1 MKRRG
6 AMWWR
11 SNQTRVLAVL
21 DENEAR
27 GEVRVVEWGGD
38 GRGYIG
44 GAKFACSSLS
54 KTTRRKPG
62 RYAKRLKELVALLS
76 ILVYIGHQ
84 LRKRIRILQME
95 IGILIQIRKDREIMR
110 VLVECC
116 LQEKVFNNYHCVL
129 ASKLCSHATSS
140 RYRYVTFAAIA
151 VGISLPEYAVA
162 PELFAEKLDA
172 PISALSFRREVRGG
186 IEQQQW
192 SKLVELV
199 GSVSLSSSP
208 DRWFC
213 DLSGDG
219 VFTVKVVRNFLDDML
234 LPSHPVVTSWTKF
247 IPIKVNIFAWRA
259 RRDCLPTRYNLSRRG
274 VVLDSIVCPICGGI
288 WIGWRFLPLR
298 IGMFGS
304 PQSVYRLL
312 LNLCW
317 KESLALLGGG
327 FGRFAIGLFLITLLP
342 GGRWSLMKLFR
353 ILLIGFPIDVIGLS
367 LGLFG

>member
-1 MKRRG
+1 MECYEDDVPH
-6 AMWWR
+6 
-11 SNQTRVLAVL
+11 VLAVDDNL
-21 DENEAR
+21 VDRKLVERLLKSSSCRVTTAENGMRALEYLGLR
-27 GEVRVVEWGGD
+27 DNHQQNGFNGKGSKE
-38 GRGYIG
+38 
-44 GAKFACSSLS
+44 SSF
-54 KTTRRKPG
+54 
-62 RYAKRLKELVALLS
+62 LKEVP
-76 ILVYIGHQ
+76 
-84 LRKRIRILQME
+84 
-95 IGILIQIRKDREIMR
+95 
-110 VLVECC
+110 VL
-116 LQEKVFNNYHCVL
+116 
-129 ASKLCSHATSS
+129 
-140 RYRYVTFAAIA
+140 
-151 VGISLPEYAVA
+151 
-162 PELFAEKLDA
+162 AEKLDA
-172 PISALSFRREVRGG
+172 PIYCLYFRREVRGG

-327 FGRFAIGLFLITLLP
+327 FGRFAIGLFLITLLR

>member
-1 MKRRG
+1 MECYEDDVPH
-6 AMWWR
+6 
-11 SNQTRVLAVL
+11 VLAVDDNL
-21 DENEAR
+21 VDRKLVERLLKSSSCRVTTAENGMRALEYLGLR
-27 GEVRVVEWGGD
+27 DNHQQNGFNGKGSKVNMIITDYCMPGMT
-38 GRGYIG
+38 GY
-44 GAKFACSSLS
+44 
-54 KTTRRKPG
+54 
-62 RYAKRLKELVALLS
+62 ELLQK
-76 ILVYIGHQ
+76 IKM
-84 LRKRIRILQME
+84 LRK
-95 IGILIQIRKDREIMR
+95 GGTN
-110 VLVECC
+110 VHVEAVEVSRC
-116 LQEKVFNNYHCVL
+116 EEAETSTNYH
-129 ASKLCSHATSS
+129 KN
-140 RYRYVTFAAIA
+140 
-151 VGISLPEYAVA
+151 
-162 PELFAEKLDA
+162 FAEKLDA

>member
-1 MKRRG
+1 DP
-6 AMWWR
+6 
-11 SNQTRVLAVL
+11 L
-21 DENEAR
+21 D
-27 GEVRVVEWGGD
+27 
-38 GRGYIG
+38 
-44 GAKFACSSLS
+44 
-54 KTTRRKPG
+54 RKITW
-62 RYAKRLKELVALLS
+62 VAWN
-76 ILVYIGHQ
+76 
-84 LRKRIRILQME
+84 K
-95 IGILIQIRKDREIMR
+95 
-110 VLVECC
+110 
-116 LQEKVFNNYHCVL
+116 VL
-129 ASKLCSHATSS
+129 ASKRKGGLGVSS
-140 RYRYVTFAAIA
+140 LYALNRALLLKWAWRF
-151 VGISLPEYAVA
+151 ISKDNSLWFQVIQAHLYALEMNKLISV
-162 PELFAEKLDA
+162 AEKLDA

-213 DLSGDG
+213 ELSGDG

-234 LPSHPVVTSWTKF
+234 LPSHPVVTSWSKF
-247 IPIKVNIFAWRA
+247 IPIKVSIFAWRA

-274 VVLDSIVCPICGGI
+274 VVLDSIVCPICNSHVENIKHIFFQCEFARCIFVIFVGGGI

-298 IGMFGS
+298 IDMFGS